1 MLLSFS
7 LVLVVCCWL
16 VVGSICVF
24 SSSFL
29 KYNCTCIYYV
39 CLLFFSCNHTKTNN
53 NNNRYETTKG
63 NTVLRLSIPTDLI
76 ENKEEY
82 EAYEKKIKKEN
93 EEKTNSG
100 STLKKRK
107 VGEDGQTSSSNGEHN
122 TSAAAEEKPILPMV
136 TFDNV
141 MNEYTKEEIFDFR
154 HGTAKRTLHF
164 QTFSKYLWIQIN
176 RYT

>member
-1 MLLSFS
+1 MYTLCL
-7 LVLVVCCWL
+7 
-16 VVGSICVF
+16 
-24 SSSFL
+24 SSFL
-29 KYNCTCIYYV
+29 LV
-39 CLLFFSCNHTKTNN
+39 QSHQNN

-122 TSAAAEEKPILPMV
+122 MSAAAEEKPVLPMV

-154 HGTAKRTLHF
+154 DGTAKRTLHF